1 MAARAGERER
11 QEEANTN
18 RDSEEIISMIGESDG
33 GLDIYI
39 YTAAPS
45 TTDKLHSTLSL
56 EKYFRELIS
65 VSKHFLES

>member
-1 MAARAGERER
+1 MAAKERER

-39 YTAAPS
+39 YIYTAAPS
-45 TTDKLHSTLSL
+45 ITDKLHSTLSL

-65 VSKHFLES
+65 ISKHFLES